1 MSWKVTDRMTI
12 YREEG
17 FYALSPC
24 VNRTPNGD
32 LLMTFQRAPHIGMAN
47 HKHPLFNV
55 QACRSSDEGRTWSD
69 AYLVTIDPLGGV
81 MDRSCHTLPDG
92 SIFLHS
98 SCSELVPVEG
108 SEAHGLDWTVRF
120 GMPFWVRSIDDGYTW
135 SKPVRFPPLPDA
147 INAHPSEH
155 TGVSRSGLLAMPD
168 GRLFLPS
175 KATDISHEFRYFG
188 MLRISHD
195 MGETWEYGGR
205 ICEDPIAHFS
215 EPTIHRTPSGRILVL
230 YRCHANALGPEI
242 VRRQGFT
249 GPHVTDPSFE
259 DRLLVLVYSD
269 DDGRTWSKWRPTI
282 VHGSPGHMLGLRDGR
297 IFLTVGTRWAGQRG
311 CSARILDPE
320 GENIDTA
327 AEIIIRDD
335 ARSPDCGYPWSVE
348 LDDGR
353 VLVTYWHHFDD
364 DLRGIEG
371 AILAEV
377 R

>member
-1 MSWKVTDRMTI
+1 MSWKVIDRMTI

-17 FYALSPC
+17 FYALAPN

-32 LLMTFQRAPHIGMAN
+32 LLMVFQRATHIGMAN
-47 HKHPLFNV
+47 HNHPLFNV
-55 QACRSSDEGRTWSD
+55 QACRSSDEGQTWSD
-69 AYLVTIDPLGGV
+69 AYLVTIDPRGGV

-92 SIFLHS
+92 SLFLHC
-98 SCSELVPVEG
+98 SCTELVPAEG
-108 SEAHGLDWTVRF
+108 SEAHGRDWTVRY
-120 GMPFWVRSIDDGYTW
+120 GMPFWVRSTDDGYTW
-135 SKPVRFPPLPDA
+135 TKPVRFPPLPDA
-147 INAHPSEH
+147 INGHPAQH
-155 TGVSRSGLLAMPD
+155 TGVSRSGLLVMPD

-175 KATDISHEFRYFG
+175 KATDVTDDFRYFG
-188 MLRISHD
+188 MLRISKD

-205 ICEDPIAHFS
+205 ICEDEVAHFS

-230 YRCHANALGPEI
+230 YRCHTGALGPDI
-242 VRRQGFT
+242 VRRQGLT

-259 DRLLVLVYSD
+259 GRVLVLVYSD

-327 AEIIIRDD
+327 PEIIIRDD

-353 VLVTYWHHFDD
+353 VLVAYWHHFDD

-371 AILAEV
+371 AILEEV
-377 R
+377 

>member
-1 MSWKVTDRMTI
+1 MSWEVTDRMTI

-120 GMPFWVRSIDDGYTW
+120 GMPFWVRSTDDGHTW

-155 TGVSRSGLLAMPD
+155 TWR
-168 GRLFLPS
+168 
-175 KATDISHEFRYFG
+175 
-188 MLRISHD
+188 
-195 MGETWEYGGR
+195 
-205 ICEDPIAHFS
+205 
-215 EPTIHRTPSGRILVL
+215 EPQRAAGD
-230 YRCHANALGPEI
+230 A
-242 VRRQGFT
+242 
-249 GPHVTDPSFE
+249 
-259 DRLLVLVYSD
+259 
-269 DDGRTWSKWRPTI
+269 GRTAVPAEQGHRHQPRVPLLRHAAYLPRHGRDLGIRRP
-282 VHGSPGHMLGLRDGR
+282 
-297 IFLTVGTRWAGQRG
+297 
-311 CSARILDPE
+311 
-320 GENIDTA
+320 
-327 AEIIIRDD
+327 
-335 ARSPDCGYPWSVE
+335 
-348 LDDGR
+348 
-353 VLVTYWHHFDD
+353 
-364 DLRGIEG
+364 DLRGPDRPLQRADHPPHPLRPHLG
-371 AILAEV
+371 AVSVPRERPGAGDRPPAGFHRAARDRPQLRGPPAGAGV
-377 R
+377 LG